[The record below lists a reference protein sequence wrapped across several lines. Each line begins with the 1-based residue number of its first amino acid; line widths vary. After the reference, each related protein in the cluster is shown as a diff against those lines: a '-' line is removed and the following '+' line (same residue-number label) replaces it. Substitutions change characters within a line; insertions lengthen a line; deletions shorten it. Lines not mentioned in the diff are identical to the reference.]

1 MNAAELFRKIEKI
14 IPLDMAL
21 KGDQVGFIGTGN
33 PEDIQVEKVLVLM
46 DYIPSSE
53 LKFISKTRKKLE
65 INYKDYDLLIT
76 HHPPLVK
83 PEIPNY
89 VIHSNWD
96 LITGGACDSL
106 AEILEI
112 KVLDVLDPETGLG
125 RLGDFHKPITMEE
138 LETHIMEKLNID
150 SIKTVKTSKFLNNS
164 QIKIKKVAII
174 SGFGLNPHFI
184 KIAHDR
190 GAEVYISGDL
200 THPGAI
206 LAKTLGMNLID
217 INHHASEIPGL
228 YDLAPLLEDLGI
240 VVEVFDTGI
249 PWDTRFKLISDN
261 NSKL

>member
-14 IPLDMAL
+14 IPLDTAL
-21 KGDQVGFIGTGN
+21 EGDPVGFMGTGN
-33 PEDIQVEKVLVLM
+33 PEDIQVQKVLVLM
-46 DYIPSSE
+46 DYIHSSE
-53 LKFISKTRKKLE
+53 LEFISKALNNLE

-76 HHPPLVK
+76 HHPPLIK
-83 PEIPNY
+83 PEIPTY

-96 LITGGACDSL
+96 LINGGACDSL

-112 KVLDVLDPETGLG
+112 KVLDILDPETGLG
-125 RLGDFHKPITMEE
+125 RLGDFHKPITMED

-150 SIKTVKTSKFLNNS
+150 SIKTVQTSKFLNNS
-164 QIKIKKVAII
+164 QIKIKKIAII

-184 KIAHDR
+184 NIAHER

-206 LAKTLGMNLID
+206 LAKTLGINLID

-228 YDLAPLLEDLGI
+228 YDLANILEDLGI
-240 VVEVFDTGI
+240 AVEVFDTGI
-249 PWDTRFKLISDN
+249 PWDTRFKFILD
-261 NSKL
+261 K